1 MILFK
6 LHLKVSP
13 AKKEEVISI
22 FDSLVGPI
30 SVQPGCI
37 RINLYSDIKQN
48 DDFVLLEEW
57 TSRDEIVKHIRS
69 AEFLKILAI
78 MDLASESPE
87 IFFNTV
93 TSIEGFELIEKI
105 KEKMANVS

>member
-6 LHLKVSP
+6 VHLKISP
-13 AKKEEVISI
+13 SKKEEVINI
-22 FDSLVGPI
+22 FDSLVGPV

-37 RINLYSDIKQN
+37 RINLYSDISHN
-48 DDFVLLEEW
+48 GNFILLEEW
-57 TSRDEIVKHIRS
+57 TSRDEIIKHIRS

-87 IFFNTV
+87 VFFNTV
-93 TSIEGFELIEKI
+93 TSSEGFELIEKV
-105 KEKMANVS
+105 KEKVANIS